1 QQAAMLQTKVCAS
14 ATSSSFYPCG
24 VGDPDK
30 NGLFAPSSLDL
41 PTPLY
46 TLLYL
51 FFKEQFL
58 ARTPMEQFKA
68 I

>member
-1 QQAAMLQTKVCAS
+1 AS

-24 VGDPDK
+24 VGDPDE
-30 NGLFAPSSLDL
+30 NGLFAPFSLDL

-51 FFKEQFL
+51 FFKEQSL
-58 ARTPMEQFKA
+58 ARTPRHNLKRFDYNIFQGD
-68 I
+68 